1 MFAKHK
7 GDFFH
12 YKLVFALSILSVAI
26 VTYEIQLIHF
36 FTIVQW
42 HHFAYMVISIALLG
56 FGASGT
62 VISIF
67 RKWMLQRN
75 ELLIPFFM
83 ISSGL
88 LMTIAVRAS
97 RYDFFL
103 FDSYTLFVDRSQFS
117 RLLGTY
123 FLFFLPFFSGALA
136 VGLIFIKKISR
147 IGTFYFSNLLGS
159 GMGSALAIFLFW
171 QF

>member
-1 MFAKHK
+1 MVAKHK
-7 GDFFH
+7 SDFFH

-67 RKWMLQRN
+67 RKWMVHRN
-75 ELLIPFFM
+75 EILIPFFM

-88 LMTIAVRAS
+88 LMTHS
-97 RYDFFL
+97 C
-103 FDSYTLFVDRSQFS
+103 
-117 RLLGTY
+117 
-123 FLFFLPFFSGALA
+123 
-136 VGLIFIKKISR
+136 
-147 IGTFYFSNLLGS
+147 
-159 GMGSALAIFLFW
+159 
-171 QF
+171 